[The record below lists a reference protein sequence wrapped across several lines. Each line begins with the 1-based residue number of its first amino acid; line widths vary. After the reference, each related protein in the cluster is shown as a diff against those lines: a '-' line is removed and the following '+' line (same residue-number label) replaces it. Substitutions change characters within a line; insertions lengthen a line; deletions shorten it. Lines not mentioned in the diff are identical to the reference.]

1 MAKVY
6 IKETAYSVAE
16 GTLLS
21 EFLQQNGFAVSHP
34 CGGRGSCGKCLV
46 RVNGKEEKSCRYRI
60 QTDITVELPE
70 AEAIY
75 SPLQQ
80 AEGEASG
87 LLALDLG
94 TTTLALAEVS
104 AEGTPLRAVSSTN
117 PQRRF
122 GADVIARIE
131 YCQKNDPVLLQQVLL
146 EELAEMLKGKEGH
159 TLYVAGNTTM
169 LHLLFGVDPTP
180 MGAAPYTP
188 AFLAQ
193 RQSCSLPLPVERV
206 ISLPGIA
213 AFVGADIVAGLLM
226 AEAPAEGHYNLLVD
240 LGTNAEIVLFSR
252 ETALC
257 TAAAAGPCFE
267 GANISCGMSASRGAV
282 CSYNEEGYRT
292 VGDAPAVGL
301 CGTGLIDLIA
311 TLVKEGTIDE
321 TGYMEED
328 FEIAPAVRLT
338 PADVR
343 CFQLAK
349 SAVCAA
355 ILTLMERAGVTTEQ
369 IDTLYLCGGFSA
381 AINRENAAAV
391 GLFPAELCA
400 KASSL
405 GNSSLGGT
413 ARYACGAELPL
424 FVKNAEYADLSAD
437 PVFSDLF
444 MENMMF

>member
-1 MAKVY
+1 MVKVTVGTT
-6 IKETAYSVAE
+6 EYSVAE

-21 EFLQQNGFAVSHP
+21 DFLQQNGFAVSHP
-34 CGGRGSCGKCLV
+34 CGGKGTCGKCVLQ
-46 RVNGKEEKSCRYRI
+46 VNGRQEKSCRYRI
-60 QTDITVELPE
+60 ETDITVELPE
-70 AEAIY
+70 AEAIF

-80 AEGEASG
+80 AEGEAVG

-104 AEGTPLRAVSSTN
+104 AEGVPLRAVSRTN

-131 YCQKNDPVLLQQVLL
+131 YCQKNGPALLQQTLL
-146 EELAEMLKGKEGH
+146 EELAAMLQGREGH

-188 AFLAQ
+188 AVLE
-193 RQSCSLPLPVERV
+193 RRESGSLPLPVERV
-206 ISLPGIA
+206 ISLPGVA

-226 AEAPAEGHYNLLVD
+226 AEPPAEGCFDLLVD

-252 ETALC
+252 ETAVC

-267 GANISCGMSASRGAV
+267 GANITCGMSAACGAV
-282 CSYNEEGYRT
+282 CAYDEYGYRT
-292 VGDAPAVGL
+292 VGEAPAAGI

-311 TLVKEGTIDE
+311 VLVRRGIVEDS
-321 TGYMEED
+321 GYMEED
-328 FEIAPAVRLT
+328 FELTPSVRLT

-355 ILTLMERAGVTTEQ
+355 ILTLMKRQGVTEEQ
-369 IDTLYLCGGFSA
+369 IGTVYLCGGFSA

-391 GLFPAELCA
+391 GLLPPSLCR
-400 KASSL
+400 KTRSL
-405 GNSSLGGT
+405 GNSSLAGT
-413 ARYACGAELPL
+413 ARYACGAELPP
-424 FVKNAEYADLSAD
+424 FVRNASYVDLSAD
-437 PVFSDLF
+437 PDFAELF
-444 MENMMF
+444 MDNMEF